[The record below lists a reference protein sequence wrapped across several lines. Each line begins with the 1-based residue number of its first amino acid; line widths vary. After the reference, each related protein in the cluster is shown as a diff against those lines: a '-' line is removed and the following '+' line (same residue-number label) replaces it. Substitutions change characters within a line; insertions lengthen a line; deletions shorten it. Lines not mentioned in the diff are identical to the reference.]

1 MIIITILYGKSSYP
15 SSPPLL
21 LLKATIATNYTFAP
35 LPIFFVLNRTTALD
49 NIESST
55 EIEEETRNYMGLN
68 YIPALKKNIDAME
81 QIGKP
86 FVQRFKRHGVRS
98 EIYHLSRNS
107 NSSSSSKTSEQET
120 VAAPERLESIAKTI
134 SIGDDVEIW
143 VLLQFYRDRIHA
155 DKVHSN
161 MMQDESIGSLAKEF
175 DGLITQESNLV
186 TEVLAALGCRS
197 SGSHNC
203 KYKPQY

>member
-98 EIYHLSRNS
+98 EIYHLSSNSS
-107 NSSSSSKTSEQET
+107 NSSSRSNTTSEQE
-120 VAAPERLESIAKTI
+120 VAAAAPERLESIAKTI

-143 VLLQFYRDRIHA
+143 VLLQFYRDQAHA
-155 DKVHSN
+155 DEVHSN
-161 MMQDESIGSLAKEF
+161 MMQDESVG
-175 DGLITQESNLV
+175 
-186 TEVLAALGCRS
+186 
-197 SGSHNC
+197 
-203 KYKPQY
+203 

>member
-1 MIIITILYGKSSYP
+1 LIIITILYGKSSYP

-143 VLLQFYRDRIHA
+143 VLLQFYRDQAHA
-155 DKVHSN
+155 DEVHSN
-161 MMQDESIGSLAKEF
+161 MMQDESVG
-175 DGLITQESNLV
+175 
-186 TEVLAALGCRS
+186 
-197 SGSHNC
+197 
-203 KYKPQY
+203 